1 MKEISQFTFLGFL
14 TMLIGIL
21 KVVCA
26 TLIIFSVA
34 MYVFQRNLIYF
45 PAHEE
50 PSRQVYH
57 AADMQELR
65 LETSDGID
73 LLAWYKPAKEN
84 QPTILFLHG
93 NAGHIG
99 YRMFLARAFMD
110 AGFGVLLLEYRGFG
124 VNKGSPTEEGFYT
137 DARTA
142 IHFLQQQGISA
153 SHLVLYGESIGTG
166 VAVKMAEEF
175 STCSVVLQSPYTS
188 LTAVARYH
196 YPWIFIPPWDKYNS
210 LARIHHVKAPLL
222 ILHGKQDKLI
232 PFEQGLTLFKQANE
246 PKTFVALDDKDHH
259 NLWDPHFVKTV
270 ISFIQS
276 HCI

>member
-1 MKEISQFTFLGFL
+1 
-14 TMLIGIL
+14 MLINIL
-21 KVVCA
+21 KVGCF
-26 TLIIFSVA
+26 TLIALSLV

-45 PAHEE
+45 PAREV

-57 AADMQELR
+57 AMDMQSLH
-65 LETSDGID
+65 LKTSDGIE
-73 LLAWYKPAKEN
+73 LLAWYKAAKAN
-84 QPTILFLHG
+84 QPTVLFLHG

-99 YRMFLARAFMD
+99 YRMFLARAFLD

-124 VNKGSPTEEGFYT
+124 GNKGNPTEEGFYT

-142 IHFLQQQGISA
+142 IHFLQQQGMSPLP
-153 SHLVLYGESIGTG
+153 LVLYGESIGTG

-175 STCSVVLQSPYTS
+175 PTCAVILQSPYTS
-188 LTAVARYH
+188 LPAVARYH

-210 LARIHHVKAPLL
+210 LARIHNVKSPVL

-232 PFEQGLTLFKQANE
+232 PFEQGLTLFNQANE
-246 PKTFVALDDKDHH
+246 PKTFVALDDKDHN

-270 ISFIQS
+270 INFIQS
-276 HCI
+276 HCT